1 MKKFML
7 SLSVG
12 IMTCSQ
18 AFAAGF
24 QLNLQGI
31 RQLAMGGSGTAITWN
46 SDIIFYNPAGM
57 ADLNLWQASVSAL
70 AIMPDVQYTN
80 NYSLVSSEKQV
91 FTPFNV
97 YVGGPIGG
105 KKLKGK
111 LAVGLGIYTPFG
123 SGLKWHD
130 DWPGRYIIREIAL
143 QTIFAQ
149 PTVSYK
155 INDRLSAGVGY
166 VVAYG
171 DVKLRQA
178 VPIQDANGNDG
189 SGELT
194 GTAWGRGFNAGVR
207 YKLTNR
213 LILGLNYRS
222 GVNMYTQNGDAKF
235 NVASSLADSF
245 AATKFKT
252 SLPLP
257 AVGTFGVGY
266 HPTSKLTIQA
276 DVNYTFWSRYDSLRF
291 DFARNTEQLQDI
303 ASPRMYQNTITYRL
317 GLNYAFSDK
326 FAVMLGGAWDESP
339 VQDGFVTPDL
349 PDADRTVYTGGISY
363 RPIEK
368 LTINA
373 ALEYVYTQPRK
384 GNYTYEGFSGTYQTV
399 AITPGIGI
407 SFDF

>member
-1 MKKFML
+1 MVAL
-7 SLSVG
+7 GVG
-12 IMTCSQ
+12 ILACSQ

-57 ADLNLWQASVSAL
+57 ADLNLWQASVSGL
-70 AIMPDVQYTN
+70 AIMPSVQYAN
-80 NYSLVSSEKQV
+80 SSAVVSSEQQV

-105 KKLKGK
+105 KKVKGK
-111 LAVGLGIYTPFG
+111 LALGVGIYTPFG
-123 SGLKWHD
+123 SGLKWD
-130 DWPGRYIIREIAL
+130 DNWSGRYITQEIAL

-149 PTVSYK
+149 PTISYK

-171 DVKLRQA
+171 DVTLRRA
-178 VPIQDANGNDG
+178 VPIQDAQGNDG
-189 SGELT
+189 TGELS
-194 GTAWGRGFNAGVR
+194 GVAWGRGFNAGVR

-222 GVNMYTQNGDAKF
+222 GVNMYTQTGDAQFK
-235 NVASSLADSF
+235 VATALADSF
-245 AATKFKT
+245 PNTKFKT

-266 HPTSKLTIQA
+266 HPITKLTIQA
-276 DVNYTFWSRYDSLRF
+276 DVNYTFWSTYDSLRF
-291 DFARNTEQLQDI
+291 DFAQNTEQLEDI
-303 ASPRMYQNTITYRL
+303 AAPRMYQNTLTYRF

-326 FAVMLGGAWDESP
+326 FALMLGFAWDESP
-339 VQDGFVTPDL
+339 VQDDFVTPDL
-349 PDADRTVYTGGISY
+349 PDNDRTVYTGGFSY
-363 RPIEK
+363 RPLER

-373 ALEYVYTQPRK
+373 AVEYVYTQARK
-384 GNYTYEGFSGTYQTV
+384 SNYAYEGFSGTYQTT